1 MLPVKYSVMT
11 LEINSWWQILWED
24 SKLLSPTQD
33 LAFHSRLPAQQLAS
47 RKISETWDSGYK
59 KVIIVLWCF
68 KKAKHNTLM
77 ETAQPARNMLVPV
90 TINSSSNCFYCY
102 FISLGIVSTMLSVA
116 FGKKTISG
124 YHRQRDKLLVDVTLT
139 VAVALKDFIAAMS
152 PPRDGFKNFWRVWI
166 VYKPKHEAYEQQHNA
181 HDTRS
186 YNFNVIKIK

>member
-11 LEINSWWQILWED
+11 LEINSWWQILWAD

-116 FGKKTISG
+116 FGKKNYLRLSATKRQTFSG
-124 YHRQRDKLLVDVTLT
+124 CYFDGRGCTKGFHCRHVTAVGRIQKLLASMNRL
-139 VAVALKDFIAAMS
+139 
-152 PPRDGFKNFWRVWI
+152 
-166 VYKPKHEAYEQQHNA
+166 
-181 HDTRS
+181 
-186 YNFNVIKIK
+186 